1 MQDSSVEA
9 GRWRYRSSGS
19 THPGLL
25 RESNQDCFVERPD
38 AGIWAVADGMGGY
51 SQGDVASQ
59 MACEAISAVPA
70 GLPLDETMAAAAR
83 GIGQVNG
90 KLFRAATRFVN
101 PVVSGTTIVAFI
113 ARQDVGVV
121 LWAGDSRLYR
131 LRRGKL
137 TQLTTDHTVAAELN
151 LGAEAAEHD
160 HAITRA
166 VGGAS
171 SLTLDARRDQIES
184 GDRYL
189 LCSDGLSRELRDEE
203 IAPLLAKG
211 DVKQSAAALINATLR
226 AGARDNVT
234 VVVIETTREP

>member
-1 MQDSSVEA
+1 MQDSTVEP
-9 GRWRYRSSGS
+9 GQPRYASSGA

-25 RESNQDCFVERPD
+25 RESNQDSFIERVQ
-38 AGIWAVADGMGGY
+38 AGLWAVADGMGGY
-51 SQGDVASQ
+51 SDGDVASRL
-59 MACEAISAVPA
+59 ACEAVAAVAP
-70 GLPLDETMAAAAR
+70 GLSLDETIAAVAR
-83 GIGQVNG
+83 GIGQVNSR
-90 KLFRAATRFVN
+90 LFRAATRLVN
-101 PVVSGTTIVAFI
+101 PVVSGTTVVVFAAQGDACVA
-113 ARQDVGVV
+113 

-131 LRRGKL
+131 LRKGKL

-151 LGAEAAEHD
+151 LGVEAEETD

-166 VGGAS
+166 VGGGS
-171 SLTLDARRDQIES
+171 TLTLDARRDRVEP

-211 DVKQSAAALINATLR
+211 DVGQSATALIAATLR

-234 VVVIETTREP
+234 VVVVEAS

>member
-1 MQDSSVEA
+1 MQDSSIEP
-9 GRWRYRSSGS
+9 GRWRYESFGS

-25 RESNQDCFVERPD
+25 RESNQDCFLERPE
-38 AGIWAVADGMGGY
+38 AGLWAVADGMGGY
-51 SQGDVASQ
+51 SQGDVASRMTCDA
-59 MACEAISAVPA
+59 MAAVPA
-70 GLPLDETMAAAAR
+70 GLSVDETMAAVAR

-90 KLFRAATRFVN
+90 KLFRAATRLVN
-101 PVVSGTTIVAFI
+101 PVVSGTTIVVLI
-113 ARQDVGVV
+113 AQGDTAVV

-131 LRRGKL
+131 LRRGRL

-151 LGAEAAEHD
+151 LGVEAEEAD

-166 VGGAS
+166 VGGGS
-171 SLTLDARRDQIES
+171 TLTLDARRDRVEP

-211 DVKQSAAALINATLR
+211 DVKQSASALIAATLR

-234 VVVIETTREP
+234 VVVIEATREP